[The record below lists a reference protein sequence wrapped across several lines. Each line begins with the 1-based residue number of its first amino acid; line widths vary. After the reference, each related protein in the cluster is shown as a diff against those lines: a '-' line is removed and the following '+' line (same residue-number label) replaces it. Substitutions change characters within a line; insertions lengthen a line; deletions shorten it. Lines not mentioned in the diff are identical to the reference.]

1 MLFHNKKAKGF
12 TLTEVL
18 LAVAVV
24 GIIAALVL
32 PSTISKFDSSIL
44 ENGFKRQEQ
53 AIQTAI
59 DVLPIKENATNFGET
74 SMYSD
79 GSKTAEESSGKFIKR
94 YLRVSKYFGDAV
106 INKDA
111 IKKECFA
118 QKYYEY
124 SGGEKKELDIDTMLF
139 GACAKLK
146 NGASL
151 CLAPQIGTT
160 NNIQGVMDL
169 NGPKGPNI
177 IGRDMRSIVLNQVTF
192 SNYSTKVSDDV
203 STDVYTTD
211 NPNLNPDKPEP
222 CEEGNYTTACCNYF
236 QSMGRITNSSHGCC
250 SNPAVSASIPQC
262 ASNITI
268 DLNFYS
274 SGNSTASCV
283 LTSSTCKPTLKGSG
297 TNAKLNNTGSPL
309 TKLPSAPPRVDLY
322 CGGVKVGNMVPGQ
335 LKQALEKT
343 SGTYEFKITNKNS
356 GKSCQH
362 QSGSGIKPTK
372 SSMVF
377 ENGQS
382 TIYKDGVNWTVKYH

>member
-177 IGRDMRSIVLNQVTF
+177 IGRDMRSIV
-192 SNYSTKVSDDV
+192 
-203 STDVYTTD
+203 
-211 NPNLNPDKPEP
+211 
-222 CEEGNYTTACCNYF
+222 
-236 QSMGRITNSSHGCC
+236 
-250 SNPAVSASIPQC
+250 
-262 ASNITI
+262 
-268 DLNFYS
+268 
-274 SGNSTASCV
+274 
-283 LTSSTCKPTLKGSG
+283 
-297 TNAKLNNTGSPL
+297 
-309 TKLPSAPPRVDLY
+309 
-322 CGGVKVGNMVPGQ
+322 
-335 LKQALEKT
+335 
-343 SGTYEFKITNKNS
+343 
-356 GKSCQH
+356 
-362 QSGSGIKPTK
+362 
-372 SSMVF
+372 
-377 ENGQS
+377 
-382 TIYKDGVNWTVKYH
+382 